1 MGLNHELQYAI
12 ELARGAGKIVLEQFG
27 HARRL
32 TKTHA
37 GASKEAVTEADRASQ
52 RFIVVGL
59 AKRFPNDGVI
69 GEENETGDAITFECP
84 DPNGR
89 VWVIDPVDG
98 TNNFVAGVRAFCV
111 CIGLLEAGRPLMGV
125 VFDVCQ
131 DQVYAAA
138 RGEGAWLDNRRL
150 AAAQT
155 AMNESSLLMIT
166 SNILDR
172 HKRVPGFIGRW
183 FGRTDWKLRIL
194 GSAALEAVQVA
205 AGVAHGAIT
214 VNGKLWDVAAP
225 AAILQEAGAVL
236 TSLRGEA
243 IFPFDLANYKGAKV
257 PFLAAGPKAHEE
269 LLREIRNYS

>member
-1 MGLNHELQYAI
+1 
-12 ELARGAGKIVLEQFG
+12 VLEHFG

-37 GASKEAVTEADRASQ
+37 AATKEAVTEADRASQ
-52 RFIVVGL
+52 RFIVAGL
-59 AKRFPNDGVI
+59 HKRFPIDGVI

-98 TNNFVAGVRAFCV
+98 TNNFVAGLRAFCV
-111 CIGLLEAGRPLMGV
+111 CIGLLEAGRPLLGV

-138 RGEGAWLDNRRL
+138 RGEGAWLDNRKL
-150 AAAQT
+150 AAASGP
-155 AMNESSLLMIT
+155 MDESSLLMIT
-166 SNILDR
+166 SNLLDKHR
-172 HKRVPGFIGRW
+172 RVPGYLVRW
-183 FGRTDWKLRIL
+183 FGQTDWKLRIL

-214 VNGKLWDVAAP
+214 VNGKLWDVTAP

-236 TSLRGEA
+236 TSLRGEP

-257 PFLAAGPKAHEE
+257 PFLAAGPKAHGE